1 VQTDFIAIYRGQTVS
16 GARIIAITADPAI
29 VCRFLREL
37 TGGAENLKEKD
48 GLVEHGPWQ
57 EVQGEAAE

>member
-16 GARIIAITADPAI
+16 EARIIAITAEPSL
-29 VCRFLREL
+29 VRRFLREL
-37 TGGAENLKEKD
+37 TGGAENLKERD

-57 EVQGEAAE
+57 VVQDEEGE